1 MRTALTGRVYDKEP
15 SVRVQAV
22 TALSKL
28 AGSEDPA
35 DLTDGEP
42 LAIDI
47 LIDILSQDPAA

>member
-35 DLTDGEP
+35 DLADGEP
-42 LAIDI
+42 LAIDV
-47 LIDILSQDPAA
+47 LIDILSQDPVA